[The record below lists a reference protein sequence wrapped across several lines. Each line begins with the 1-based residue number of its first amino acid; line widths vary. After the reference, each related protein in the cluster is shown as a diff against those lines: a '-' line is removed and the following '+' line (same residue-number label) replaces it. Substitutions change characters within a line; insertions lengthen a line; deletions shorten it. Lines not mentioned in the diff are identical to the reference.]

1 MAPKG
6 TSSLGDVATDI
17 KMAFGYKDKRFK
29 DAQQKL
35 NQIKS
40 KYPNNKIDIAGHSLG
55 AKVVEEIGANDDRVN
70 NIYTLNKPTTP
81 YDILFN
87 RNKKND
93 KQIDIRSKKDIVSV
107 LKPLENKNSND
118 IYIEP
123 ETNNILKE
131 HKIDILDRLDE
142 NQIIGNGLGFNGKT
156 LKLYEIKAILKI
168 IKKHR
173 KDLDIIITGKK
184 KNKLLEMLIV
194 LLQ

>member
-1 MAPKG
+1 MRGGKISIGNLKKVLNDSYTKSGNDIDDYKIDNELTDNNIKVYKNSTTGEIVMVPKG

-29 DAQQKL
+29 DLQQKL

-40 KYPNNKIDIAGHSLG
+40 KYPNYEIDIAGHSLG

-93 KQIDIRSKKDIVSV
+93 KQIDIRSKK
-107 LKPLENKNSND
+107 
-118 IYIEP
+118 
-123 ETNNILKE
+123 
-131 HKIDILDRLDE
+131 
-142 NQIIGNGLGFNGKT
+142 
-156 LKLYEIKAILKI
+156 
-168 IKKHR
+168 
-173 KDLDIIITGKK
+173 
-184 KNKLLEMLIV
+184 
-194 LLQ
+194 